1 MNQHVSVEEAD
12 GGDGRIRGAETARR
26 TLRLLEALAAHQPV
40 RLDEVAELVGL
51 NKSTAYRLL
60 RVLQEEGYCER
71 LPQGGYRLGGAVA
84 ALAARTAVPAATLEA
99 MRPVLQELA
108 ESTAETVTVHRRAG
122 DVVVLSLGVES
133 EQHVLR
139 QVVRVGETTPLTRG
153 CAGLAILASLPADDR
168 DEVVEHAGASE
179 ARSVLRNRIDE
190 ALSDGFALS
199 RAANHPGVFGIATAV
214 PRGNGAG
221 AELSLAVSGPESRW
235 TQDRAVQHAE
245 QLRNCAARLAHLVGG

>member
-1 MNQHVSVEEAD
+1 MNQQGETED
-12 GGDGRIRGAETARR
+12 GSEGRIRGAETARR

-40 RLDEVAELVGL
+40 GLDEVAALVGL

-84 ALAARTAVPAATLEA
+84 TLAARTAVPAATLEA

-122 DVVVLSLGVES
+122 DAVVLSVGVES

-153 CAGLAILASLPADDR
+153 CAGLAILASLPASDR
-168 DEVVEHAGASE
+168 DEVLDHVGGSE
-179 ARSVLRNRIDE
+179 TRSALGGRVAE
-190 ALSDGFALS
+190 ALADGYAVS
-199 RAANHPGVFGIATAV
+199 RAANHPGVFGIAVAV
-214 PRGNGAG
+214 PGGHG
-221 AELSLAVSGPESRW
+221 TGSELSLAVSGPESRW
-235 TQDRAVQHAE
+235 TRDRAVQHAE
-245 QLRNCAARLAHLVGG
+245 QLRECAARLAHLLGV